1 MSTPALPTI
10 PEPTGW
16 EGLLRLDG
24 KCAVVTGGTR
34 GLGEATVRRLTQAGA
49 AVVFTG
55 RGEAALQQLE
65 QELSAVGHTVAAVR
79 ADVASLDDSRRVIDH
94 AVDRFGRVDILV
106 NNAALYTPS
115 FALETSEELFD
126 SVVGA
131 DLKGAFFLAQY
142 AAQAMINA
150 GGGGRIINLLSTD
163 AFKPMGP
170 LAAYASAKAGLWAAT
185 QNLAKELAPHQI
197 LVNAVTPGSTITE
210 ERLAAFRDGTFASAQ
225 VPAGAVQTQK
235 GLQAAVD
242 SGAFATMLTTM
253 MPLGRARLARRD
265 RQGRPVFGLR
275 SGQLC
280 QRGQP
285 DGRRRPA
292 PALRIHHAHTTSHPH
307 RVSGCR
313 VRA

>member
-1 MSTPALPTI
+1 MTAPELPAIPTPTP
-10 PEPTGW
+10 W
-16 EGLLRLDG
+16 DQLLRLDG
-24 KCAVVTGGTR
+24 KCAVVTGGSK
-34 GLGEATVRRLTQAGA
+34 GLGEATVHRLTQAGA

-55 RGEAALQQLE
+55 RGADTLKKVE
-65 QELSAVGHTVAAVR
+65 QELAAVGATAVGVS
-79 ADVASLDDSRRVIDH
+79 ADVASLTDSQRVIDL

-106 NNAALYTPS
+106 NNAAVYTPS
-115 FALETSEELFD
+115 FTMDTTAELFD

-142 AAQAMINA
+142 AAKTMIAA

-210 ERLAAFRDGTFASAQ
+210 ERLAAFREGKFPAGQ
-225 VPAGAVQTQK
+225 VPAGAAETLRQ
-235 GLQAAVD
+235 LQANAG

-253 MPLGRARLARRD
+253 MPLGRPGWPDEIAKAVLFLASD
-265 RQGRPVFGLR
+265 LGSYVTGANIMVDGAQHLR
-275 SGQLC
+275 
-280 QRGQP
+280 
-285 DGRRRPA
+285 
-292 PALRIHHAHTTSHPH
+292 
-307 RVSGCR
+307 
-313 VRA
+313 

>member
-1 MSTPALPTI
+1 VTDPPSTPTPAFPTI
-10 PEPTGW
+10 PKPTPRKD
-16 EGLLRLDG
+16 LLSLEG

-34 GLGEATVRRLTQAGA
+34 GLGEATVHRLAQAGA
-49 AVVFTG
+49 AVVVTA
-55 RGEAALQQLE
+55 RGEAALQRVKDQ
-65 QELSAVGHTVAAVR
+65 LSAGGHTVVGVQ
-79 ADVASLDDSRRVIDH
+79 ADVASLDDSRRVIDL
-94 AVDRFGRVDILV
+94 AGERFGRVDILV

-142 AAQAMINA
+142 AAQAMIDA

-185 QNLAKELAPHQI
+185 RQ
-197 LVNAVTPGSTITE
+197 
-210 ERLAAFRDGTFASAQ
+210 
-225 VPAGAVQTQK
+225 

-253 MPLGRARLARRD
+253 MPLGRPGWPDEIAKAVLFLASD
-265 RQGRPVFGLR
+265 LG
-275 SGQLC
+275 SY
-280 QRGQP
+280 
-285 DGRRRPA
+285 
-292 PALRIHHAHTTSHPH
+292 
-307 RVSGCR
+307 VSGANLMVDGAQHLR
-313 VRA
+313 

>member
-1 MSTPALPTI
+1 MNAPALPTI
-10 PEPTGW
+10 PEPTPQAD
-16 EGLLRLDG
+16 LLRLDG

-34 GLGEATVRRLTQAGA
+34 GLGEATVRRLAEAGTS
-49 AVVFTG
+49 VVFTG
-55 RGEAALQQLE
+55 RGEQALRQLE
-65 QELSAVGHTVAAVR
+65 QELSAAGRIAVGVQ
-79 ADVASLDDSRRVIDH
+79 ADVASLVDSRRVIDT
-94 AVDRFGRVDILV
+94 AVQRFGRVDILV

-142 AAQAMINA
+142 AAQAMIDA

-225 VPAGAVQTQK
+225 VPAGATQTQQ
-235 GLQAAVD
+235 GLQAALD

-253 MPLGRARLARRD
+253 MPLGRPGWPDEIAKAVLFLASD
-265 RQGRPVFGLR
+265 LG
-275 SGQLC
+275 SY
-280 QRGQP
+280 
-285 DGRRRPA
+285 
-292 PALRIHHAHTTSHPH
+292 
-307 RVSGCR
+307 VSGTNLMVDGAQHLR
-313 VRA
+313 